1 MKLFLQEDGGRHL
14 SVKGKS
20 ANAVSDFSFR
30 EFNSSLNIWVILESA
45 S

>member
-1 MKLFLQEDGGRHL
+1 MKLFLREDGGRRH
-14 SVKGKS
+14 SVKDKGAK
-20 ANAVSDFSFR
+20 AVSDFSLC

>member
-1 MKLFLQEDGGRHL
+1 MKLFLQEDGARHH
-14 SVKGKS
+14 SVKDKS
-20 ANAVSDFSFR
+20 ANAVSDFSLC